1 MENEKKTLKDQVSN
15 SACEAREQN
24 SWRVWEGGGG
34 GGEGEWGA
42 LSNLKTRHPKHVKC
56 LIFSLIYFEICK

>member
-24 SWRVWEGGGG
+24 RWRIWEGA
-34 GGEGEWGA
+34 GGEGVGG
-42 LSNLKTRHPKHVKC
+42 NGGRC
-56 LIFSLIYFEICK
+56 LI